1 VSLLEEPVIFV
12 VRRRT
17 IRRSA
22 KWNIDTARRWRRKRP
37 GVTILEILSY
47 LGAAALVLVVVW
59 SIVVLVQGPGILK
72 SLNDRCDRYS
82 AACGT
87 AVGFLIPLLS
97 VALASAVFFFF
108 RLWFVKFPVVKKA
121 KSSPGEL
128 VDTAPRNIG
137 DIVGRDEL
145 CQVIMEDVRHRDIRR
160 PHLLVGGV
168 GTGKTAVLVRLTE
181 LLAGHGAV
189 PVPIRLRDAQDPDRL
204 NFRDM
209 ASRRFQ
215 AMTEGRL
222 LSQGET
228 EKVWRQLNK
237 DDKIVVLADGLEEAL
252 SEGSAVQDR
261 DNLIRLAIHR
271 ACESGMPLII
281 ASRPHEPLRGADA
294 TIMELEPLSAEAALE
309 YIDRDSNSDDRR
321 RLEWIVEAAGLTELP
336 LYLQITRQLSLKD
349 RLDYLSAGET
359 ATTVD
364 TRSLDRDRSHLRRHL
379 LNTWMEALFDGH
391 LMPAVPLDHAEREAA
406 VEWLSALACIG
417 LKADTIDVKFE
428 DYYATD
434 DTATKP
440 EASQRPRYKKI
451 DSEIQHFLEKR
462 LPRRRLDI
470 RLAVTWGDQLGLVEA
485 HGEGLRFPHSIM
497 QAYLGSRFIR
507 TALEDP
513 DFREDAETR
522 LQNPGREFL
531 IALVLYSRSQ
541 VADQQEPAASE
552 RVAAGAGAGS
562 PATSRG
568 GSVPPGPLRRRRWG
582 WRSTT
587 VDTPAAATTATAAP
601 PARSRVLPDGHVAGP
616 PALSTGEAPAPV
628 APILG
633 SGVGSIR
640 DVLVRSAY
648 ETPNDVKKLYLYAAA
663 LEIDSL
669 LDDSCH
675 GSIAKSVGDDW
686 ADIRGGDPRTLD
698 EAKLELVHRLG
709 DAAQVIAGRRAR
721 DKHLPEPAY
730 GELLRIGR
738 REPSYPIR
746 LAVAEEIGAGG
757 DNAFAVLHKP
767 AGQPP
772 VDAWTKASW
781 PARSAEKA
789 RNLSKDLG
797 NQASAKPDRVDHPG
811 NTDQPAN
818 EDKNRTLRGRTLC
831 AWLAPQLAGSVNAD
845 AYRDGARRELRLWL
859 DRVGHGD
866 AGPGEDDFSVLLEV
880 ALAQGFKHAANHR
893 QPRVLQEASFYLAEQ
908 AMEMLERARFWFSQ
922 LTLIHALCLWE
933 MPEPAG
939 QRHNGAVTRSNGRSS
954 AGDRAHRHGS
964 NPEATVGRWREMT
977 GANKDHP
984 FVAEACDLAVQALKT
999 GRPQR
1004 FLWIDESG
1012 IVSNVGSRATQSASD
1027 RKPGNLWIPPSA
1039 GWAALDPRAQ
1049 QLVADV
1055 LLVLNLAERGD
1066 EPWEIEQRLTRVDR
1080 SELPPCLTSDRAPLD
1095 PRRTV
1100 GGLYTAPGTHC
1111 VDGCPFRLCPYP
1123 PKGVQTYRSEL
1134 SEAFC
1139 RGQQTLLSRGLTA
1152 PWQSILRADLKEF
1165 WADMADRARGS
1176 GADEDRD

>member
-1 VSLLEEPVIFV
+1 M
-12 VRRRT
+12 
-17 IRRSA
+17 
-22 KWNIDTARRWRRKRP
+22 
-37 GVTILEILSY
+37 EILSY
-47 LGAAALVLVVVW
+47 LGGAALVLVVVW
-59 SIVVLVQGPGILK
+59 SLVVLVQGPGILK

-82 AACGT
+82 AACSA

-97 VALASAVFFFF
+97 VALASAVFLFF
-108 RLWFVKFPVVKKA
+108 RLWFVKSPVVKRA
-121 KSSPGEL
+121 KNSPGEL
-128 VDTAPRNIG
+128 VETAPRNIG

-181 LLAGHGAV
+181 FLAGHGAV

-209 ASRRFQ
+209 ASKRFQ

-222 LSQGET
+222 LSQGEA

-252 SEGSAVQDR
+252 SEGSAAQDR

-271 ACESGMPLII
+271 ARESGMPLII

-309 YIDRDSNSDDRR
+309 YIDRDSSSDDRR

-336 LYLQITRQLSLKD
+336 LYLQITRQLNQKN
-349 RLDYLSAGET
+349 RLDHQSAGG
-359 ATTVD
+359 TTNRVD
-364 TRSLDRDRSHLRRHL
+364 TRSLDRDRSQLRRHL

-391 LMPAVPLDHAEREAA
+391 LMPAVPLNRAEREAA
-406 VEWLSALACIG
+406 VVWLSALACIG
-417 LKADTIDVKFE
+417 LKSDTIDVKFE
-428 DYYATD
+428 DYYITD
-434 DTATKP
+434 ETANSP
-440 EASQRPRYKKI
+440 EASQRPKYEKI
-451 DSEIQHFLEKR
+451 DSEIQDLLSRH
-462 LPRRRLDI
+462 LDI

-497 QAYLGSRFIR
+497 QAYLGSRFMR

-513 DFREDAETR
+513 VFQKDAEIK
-522 LQNPGREFL
+522 LQSPGREFL
-531 IALVLYSRSQ
+531 IALILYSRSKI
-541 VADQQEPAASE
+541 ADQPEPAASE
-552 RVAAGAGAGS
+552 
-562 PATSRG
+562 
-568 GSVPPGPLRRRRWG
+568 PG
-582 WRSTT
+582 
-587 VDTPAAATTATAAP
+587 AAAEE
-601 PARSRVLPDGHVAGP
+601 AGP
-616 PALSTGEAPAPV
+616 PANSHEGAMPPGRPRRHRWARRTTTAEAPTAAAPIVAMAPPVGPRVPPDGQTAGPAAPSTGKAPAPH
-628 APILG
+628 APILC
-633 SGVGSIR
+633 SDVESIR
-640 DVLVRSAY
+640 DVIVRSAGK
-648 ETPNDVKKLYLYAAA
+648 TSNDVKKLYLYAAA
-663 LEIDSL
+663 LEIDCL
-669 LDDSCH
+669 LDDSRH
-675 GSIAKSVGDDW
+675 GNIAKSVADDW
-686 ADIRGGDPRTLD
+686 AKIRGGDPRTLD
-698 EAKLELVHRLG
+698 EAKLELVHRFG
-709 DAAQVIAGRRAR
+709 DAAQAIAGRRAR
-721 DKHLPEPAY
+721 GKCLPAPAY
-730 GELLRIGR
+730 AELLRIGR

-746 LAVAEEIGAGG
+746 LAIAEEIAAGG
-757 DNAFAVLHKP
+757 DAAFTVLHKP
-767 AGQPP
+767 ADEPP
-772 VDAWTKASW
+772 LDAWTKAAW
-781 PARSAEKA
+781 PAKSAERA
-789 RNLSKDLG
+789 RTLSKDAG
-797 NQASAKPDRVDHPG
+797 NQAPAKPDRVDHPEDTG
-811 NTDQPAN
+811 QIAN
-818 EDKNRTLRGRTLC
+818 EGKNRALRGRTLC
-831 AWLAPQLAGSVNAD
+831 AWLAPQLAGSVNTN
-845 AYRDGARRELRLWL
+845 RDRARQELRRWL
-859 DRVGHGD
+859 DRVGHD
-866 AGPGEDDFSVLLEV
+866 KAESGEDDFPILLEV
-880 ALAQGFKHAANHR
+880 ALAQGFKHAANRR
-893 QPRVLQEASFYLAEQ
+893 QPRVTQEASFYLAEQ
-908 AMEMLERARFWFSQ
+908 AIEMLKRARFWFSQ

-939 QRHNGAVTRSNGRSS
+939 QHRNGAATRPTDQSNTRN
-954 AGDRAHRHGS
+954 RAHRHGS

-1012 IVSNVGSRATQSASD
+1012 IVSNVGSRATHPSD
-1027 RKPGNLWIPPSA
+1027 RKPGSLWIPPSA

-1066 EPWEIEQRLTRVDR
+1066 EPEEIEQRLTRVDR
-1080 SELPPCLTSDRAPLD
+1080 NELPPCLTRDRDPLA

-1111 VDGCPFRLCPYP
+1111 VDGCRFRLCPYP

-1139 RGQQTLLSRGLTA
+1139 RGQQTLLSRGLVA

-1165 WADMADRARGS
+1165 WAEMADRARGG
-1176 GADEDRD
+1176 GADEDRE